1 MLFKSIFFIFLW
13 LNLNANIELE
23 DTYYVDDRSVNAS
36 IITKDTK
43 NEFSILNIDANS
55 YVEKIKSKELIKLLS
70 DHGFKNYNTKR
81 SYINFI
87 LKSPID
93 TELLKLKLKEYYEKN
108 YENIEIEE
116 ISIEPRS
123 YTQTLPK
130 NYILNIRNRDFL
142 SKNGI
147 VNIKTQDDKKIFF
160 DYSIRAKVVVYVS
173 NKVIKK
179 ESQISLQ
186 DYIKKSIPLDRF
198 RARPIQ
204 DLQKTTLQARRHIP
218 KDTILTQNDIELFD
232 VVKRDAMINVTM
244 SQDGMDITFSAKA
257 LQDAK
262 VDDIIKVQNSNAK
275 VLKVRVTG
283 TDKAELE

>member
-1 MLFKSIFFIFLW
+1 